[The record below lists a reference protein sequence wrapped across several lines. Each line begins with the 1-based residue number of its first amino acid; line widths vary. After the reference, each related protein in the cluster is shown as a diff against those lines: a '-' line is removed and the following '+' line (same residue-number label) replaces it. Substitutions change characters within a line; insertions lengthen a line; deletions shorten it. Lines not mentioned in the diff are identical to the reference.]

1 MKTNDKVLA
10 AFLVSM
16 GLFSAVQAVQYVSS
30 LSAKEKKAMLP
41 LTDMNTAQVDVVVD
55 QPWPT
60 PVSENMVPERF
71 VKNA

>member
-16 GLFSAVQAVQYVSS
+16 GLFSGVQAVQYVSS
-30 LSAKEKKAMLP
+30 LSAKEKQDMMPVTNMVTAKAEIV
-41 LTDMNTAQVDVVVD
+41 AD

-60 PVSENMVPERF
+60 PVSENMVPDRF